1 MALKRDLALVNFLAY
16 LIEGFF
22 FFFFLNVLP
31 CCLYAG
37 YPRDFVTKEWVKDAQ
52 NEVRVKANLRT
63 EDNKALGSS
72 EQKNKEFAVKL
83 TAEERAWKSTK
94 ADLKSA

>member
-37 YPRDFVTKEWVKDAQ
+37 YPGDFVTKEWVKDAQ